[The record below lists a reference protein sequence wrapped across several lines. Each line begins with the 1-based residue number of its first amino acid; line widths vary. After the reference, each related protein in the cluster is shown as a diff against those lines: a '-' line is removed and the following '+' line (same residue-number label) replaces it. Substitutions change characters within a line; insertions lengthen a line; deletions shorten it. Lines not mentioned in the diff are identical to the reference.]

1 MRIVFGFD
9 NMEVVGKIDK
19 INFRK
24 VVDEN
29 LIGAGLRV
37 ERRIGSGGRDS
48 VVLVLEF
55 LIIILN

>member
-29 LIGAGLRV
+29 LIGVGLRV